1 MKELVDQKDNI
12 IAELNKKMSKMSE
25 ELVQVRGEME

>member
-12 IAELNKKMSKMSE
+12 IAELNKKMGKMSE